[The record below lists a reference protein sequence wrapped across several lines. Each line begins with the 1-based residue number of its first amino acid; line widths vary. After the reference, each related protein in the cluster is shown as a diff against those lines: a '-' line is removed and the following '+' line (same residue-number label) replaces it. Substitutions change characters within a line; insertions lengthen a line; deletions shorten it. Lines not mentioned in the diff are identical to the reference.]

1 MGRISKLR
9 IKNRGRIGITFIL
22 SMLLIAA
29 VALTGCDSAASK
41 ENSNAKKHKQTEA
54 ASTDSKW
61 ASDSSDS
68 SSSSSAEKG
77 SDKEKSKDK
86 SKDKEKEKDKSKSK
100 KNEKSSAS
108 SSSSAL
114 SSSSS
119 SSSATAKHKVWVP
132 EQGHYEQKKVF
143 KCRCGREFNSPA
155 EQAAHRNEYIAE
167 KRKTDPNFECK
178 GDHLPKGW
186 VTRPEWKVDVP
197 GHYEYR

>member
-1 MGRISKLR
+1 MGRISKFR
-9 IKNRGRIGITFIL
+9 IKDRGRIGIAFIL
-22 SMLLIAA
+22 SMLLIIA

-54 ASTDSKW
+54 TSTDSKG
-61 ASDSSDS
+61 
-68 SSSSSAEKG
+68 E
-77 SDKEKSKDK
+77 
-86 SKDKEKEKDKSKSK
+86 
-100 KNEKSSAS
+100 
-108 SSSSAL
+108 

-119 SSSATAKHKVWVP
+119 SSSTSISSSSSSSVAAKHKVWVP

-178 GDHLPKGW
+178 GEHLPKGW
-186 VTRPEWKVDVP
+186 VTKQEWKVDVP

>member
-9 IKNRGRIGITFIL
+9 IKNRGRMWTAFIL
-22 SMLLIAA
+22 SMLLIIA

-54 ASTDSKW
+54 TSTDSKGG
-61 ASDSSDS
+61 SENSGS
-68 SSSSSAEKG
+68 SSSSSTEKG
-77 SDKEKSKDK
+77 SDKDK
-86 SKDKEKEKDKSKSK
+86 SKDKDKNKDKGK
-100 KNEKSSAS
+100 KS
-108 SSSSAL
+108 SSSSSSSTS

-186 VTRPEWKVDVP
+186 VTKPEWKVDVP

>member
-9 IKNRGRIGITFIL
+9 IKNRGRMWTAFIL
-22 SMLLIAA
+22 SMLLIIA

-54 ASTDSKW
+54 TSTDSKGG
-61 ASDSSDS
+61 SESSDS

-77 SDKEKSKDK
+77 SDKDK
-86 SKDKEKEKDKSKSK
+86 SKDKEKNKDKGK
-100 KNEKSSAS
+100 KS
-108 SSSSAL
+108 SSSSSSSTS

-155 EQAAHRNEYIAE
+155 EQAAHRNEYIAQ

-186 VTRPEWKVDVP
+186 VTKPEWKVDVP

>member
-9 IKNRGRIGITFIL
+9 IKNRGRIGIAFIL
-22 SMLLIAA
+22 SMLLIIA
-29 VALTGCDSAASK
+29 VALTGCDSATSK

-54 ASTDSKW
+54 TSTGSKW
-61 ASDSSDS
+61 DSES

-77 SDKEKSKDK
+77 SDKGNSKDK
-86 SKDKEKEKDKSKSK
+86 SKDKEKDKSK
-100 KNEKSSAS
+100 KNEKSSS
-108 SSSSAL
+108 SSSSSTS

>member
-9 IKNRGRIGITFIL
+9 IKNRGRIGIAFIL
-22 SMLLIAA
+22 SMLLVIA
-29 VALTGCDSAASK
+29 VALTGCDSATSK

-54 ASTDSKW
+54 TSTGSKW
-61 ASDSSDS
+61 DSES

-77 SDKEKSKDK
+77 SDKGKSKDK
-86 SKDKEKEKDKSKSK
+86 SKDKEKDKSK
-100 KNEKSSAS
+100 KNEKSSS
-108 SSSSAL
+108 SSSSSTS

-119 SSSATAKHKVWVP
+119 SSSAAAKHKVWVP

-186 VTRPEWKVDVP
+186 VTKQEWKVDVP

>member
-1 MGRISKLR
+1 MGRISKFR
-9 IKNRGRIGITFIL
+9 IKDRGRIGIAFIL
-22 SMLLIAA
+22 SMLLIIA

-54 ASTDSKW
+54 TSTDSKGD
-61 ASDSSDS
+61 SESSDS
-68 SSSSSAEKG
+68 SSSSSVGNG
-77 SDKEKSKDK
+77 SDREKSKDK
-86 SKDKEKEKDKSKSK
+86 SKDKEKDKDKSK
-100 KNEKSSAS
+100 KNEKSSS
-108 SSSSAL
+108 SSSSST

-119 SSSATAKHKVWVP
+119 SSSSVAAKHKVWVP

-155 EQAAHRNEYIAE
+155 EQAAHRDEYIAE
-167 KRKTDPNFECK
+167 KRKTNPNFECK

-186 VTRPEWKVDVP
+186 VTKQEWKVDVP

>member
-68 SSSSSAEKG
+68 SSSSSAGNG
-77 SDKEKSKDK
+77 SDRQKSKDK
-86 SKDKEKEKDKSKSK
+86 SKDKEKDKDKSK
-100 KNEKSSAS
+100 KNEKSSS
-108 SSSSAL
+108 SSSSST

-119 SSSATAKHKVWVP
+119 SSSSVAAKHKVWVP

-186 VTRPEWKVDVP
+186 VTKQEWKVDVP

>member
-9 IKNRGRIGITFIL
+9 IKNRGRLGIAFIL
-22 SMLLIAA
+22 SMLLIIA

-41 ENSNAKKHKQTEA
+41 ENSKAKKHKQTEA
-54 ASTDSKW
+54 ASTDSKGG
-61 ASDSSDS
+61 SENSDS

-86 SKDKEKEKDKSKSK
+86 DKNKDKEKDKSK
-100 KNEKSSAS
+100 KNEKSSS
-108 SSSSAL
+108 SSSSST

-119 SSSATAKHKVWVP
+119 SSSSTTAKHKVWVP

-186 VTRPEWKVDVP
+186 VTKQEWKVDVP

>member
-9 IKNRGRIGITFIL
+9 IKNRGRMGTAFIL
-22 SMLLIAA
+22 SMLLIIA

-54 ASTDSKW
+54 TSTDSKGD
-61 ASDSSDS
+61 SESSDS
-68 SSSSSAEKG
+68 SSSSSVGNG

-86 SKDKEKEKDKSKSK
+86 DKNKDKEKDKSK
-100 KNEKSSAS
+100 KNEKSSS
-108 SSSSAL
+108 SSSSSTSI

-119 SSSATAKHKVWVP
+119 SSVAAKHKVWVP

-178 GDHLPKGW
+178 GEHLPKGW
-186 VTRPEWKVDVP
+186 VTKQEWKVDVP

>member
-9 IKNRGRIGITFIL
+9 IKNRGRMWTAFIL
-22 SMLLIAA
+22 SMLLIIA

-54 ASTDSKW
+54 TSTDSKGG
-61 ASDSSDS
+61 SENSGS
-68 SSSSSAEKG
+68 SSSSST
-77 SDKEKSKDK
+77 EKSSDKDK
-86 SKDKEKEKDKSKSK
+86 SKDKDKNKDKGK
-100 KNEKSSAS
+100 K
-108 SSSSAL
+108 

-119 SSSATAKHKVWVP
+119 SSSTSSSSSSSSSVAAKHKVWVP

-186 VTRPEWKVDVP
+186 VTKPEWKVDVP

>member
-9 IKNRGRIGITFIL
+9 IKNRGRLGIAFIL
-22 SMLLIAA
+22 SMLLIIA

-41 ENSNAKKHKQTEA
+41 ENSKAKKHKQTEA
-54 ASTDSKW
+54 ASTDSKGG
-61 ASDSSDS
+61 SENSDS
-68 SSSSSAEKG
+68 SSSSSAEKS

-86 SKDKEKEKDKSKSK
+86 DKNKDKEKDKSK
-100 KNEKSSAS
+100 KNEKSSS
-108 SSSSAL
+108 SSSSST

-119 SSSATAKHKVWVP
+119 SSSSTTAKHKVWVP

-186 VTRPEWKVDVP
+186 VTKQEWKVDVP

>member
-9 IKNRGRIGITFIL
+9 IKNRGRLGIAFIL
-22 SMLLIAA
+22 SMLLIIA

-41 ENSNAKKHKQTEA
+41 ENSKAKKHKQTEA
-54 ASTDSKW
+54 ASTDSKGG
-61 ASDSSDS
+61 SENSDS

-86 SKDKEKEKDKSKSK
+86 DKNKDKEKDKSK
-100 KNEKSSAS
+100 KNEKSSSSIS
-108 SSSSAL
+108 SST

-119 SSSATAKHKVWVP
+119 SSSSTTAKHKVWVP

-186 VTRPEWKVDVP
+186 VTKQEWKVDVP

>member
-9 IKNRGRIGITFIL
+9 IKNRGRIGIAFIL
-22 SMLLIAA
+22 SVLLIIA
-29 VALTGCDSAASK
+29 VALTGCDSATSK

-54 ASTDSKW
+54 TSTDSKGG
-61 ASDSSDS
+61 SENSGS
-68 SSSSSAEKG
+68 SSSSSTEKG
-77 SDKEKSKDK
+77 SDKGKSKD
-86 SKDKEKEKDKSKSK
+86 KSK
-100 KNEKSSAS
+100 KNEKSSS
-108 SSSSAL
+108 SSSSST

-119 SSSATAKHKVWVP
+119 SSSSVAAKHKVWVP

-186 VTRPEWKVDVP
+186 VTKPEWKVDVP

>member
-1 MGRISKLR
+1 MGRISKFR
-9 IKNRGRIGITFIL
+9 IMNRGRMGTALIL
-22 SMLLIAA
+22 SMLLIIA
-29 VALTGCDSAASK
+29 VALTGCNSSTSK
-41 ENSNAKKHKQTEA
+41 ESSKAKKHKQTEA
-54 ASTDSKW
+54 TSTDSKGD
-61 ASDSSDS
+61 SESSDS

-86 SKDKEKEKDKSKSK
+86 SKSK
-100 KNEKSSAS
+100 KNEKSSS
-108 SSSSAL
+108 SSSSST

-119 SSSATAKHKVWVP
+119 SSSSVAAKHKVWVP

>member
-9 IKNRGRIGITFIL
+9 IKNRGRIGIAFIL
-22 SMLLIAA
+22 SMLLIIA

-41 ENSNAKKHKQTEA
+41 ENSKAKKHKQIEA
-54 ASTDSKW
+54 ASTDSKGG
-61 ASDSSDS
+61 SENSDS

-77 SDKEKSKDK
+77 SDKEKSKNKDK
-86 SKDKEKEKDKSKSK
+86 NKDKEKDKSK
-100 KNEKSSAS
+100 KNEKSSS
-108 SSSSAL
+108 SSSSST

-119 SSSATAKHKVWVP
+119 SSSSTTAKHKVWVP

-186 VTRPEWKVDVP
+186 VTKQEWKVDVP

>member
-9 IKNRGRIGITFIL
+9 IKNRGRLGIAFIL
-22 SMLLIAA
+22 SMLLIIA

-41 ENSNAKKHKQTEA
+41 ENSKAKKHKQTEA
-54 ASTDSKW
+54 ASTDSKGG
-61 ASDSSDS
+61 SENSDS

-77 SDKEKSKDK
+77 SDKDK
-86 SKDKEKEKDKSKSK
+86 SKDKNKNKDKEKDKSK
-100 KNEKSSAS
+100 KNEKSSS
-108 SSSSAL
+108 SSSSST

-119 SSSATAKHKVWVP
+119 SSSSVAAKHKVWVP

-186 VTRPEWKVDVP
+186 VTKQEWKVDVP

>member
-9 IKNRGRIGITFIL
+9 IKNRGRIGIAFIL
-22 SMLLIAA
+22 SMLLIIA
-29 VALTGCDSAASK
+29 VALTGCNSATSKGASK
-41 ENSNAKKHKQTEA
+41 VKKHKQTEA
-54 ASTDSKW
+54 ASTDSKG
-61 ASDSSDS
+61 ASESSDS
-68 SSSSSAEKG
+68 SS
-77 SDKEKSKDK
+77 
-86 SKDKEKEKDKSKSK
+86 
-100 KNEKSSAS
+100 
-108 SSSSAL
+108 

-178 GDHLPKGW
+178 GEHLPKGW
-186 VTRPEWKVDVP
+186 VTKQEWKVDVP

>member
-9 IKNRGRIGITFIL
+9 IKNRGRKWTAFIL
-22 SMLLIAA
+22 SMLLIIA

-54 ASTDSKW
+54 TSTDSKG

-68 SSSSSAEKG
+68 SSSSSAGNG
-77 SDKEKSKDK
+77 SDREKSKDK
-86 SKDKEKEKDKSKSK
+86 SKDKEKDKDKSK
-100 KNEKSSAS
+100 KNEKSSS
-108 SSSSAL
+108 SSSSST

-119 SSSATAKHKVWVP
+119 SSSSVAAKHKVWVP

-155 EQAAHRNEYIAE
+155 EQAAHRDEYIAE
-167 KRKTDPNFECK
+167 KRKTNPNFECK

-186 VTRPEWKVDVP
+186 VTKQEWKVDVP

>member
-54 ASTDSKW
+54 ASTDSKG
-61 ASDSSDS
+61 DSES
-68 SSSSSAEKG
+68 SSSSSAEKD
-77 SDKEKSKDK
+77 SDKGKSKDK
-86 SKDKEKEKDKSKSK
+86 SKDKEKDKSK
-100 KNEKSSAS
+100 KNEKSSS
-108 SSSSAL
+108 SSSSST

-119 SSSATAKHKVWVP
+119 SSSSVAAKHKVWIP

-167 KRKTDPNFECK
+167 KRKTNPNFECK

-186 VTRPEWKVDVP
+186 VTKQEWKVDVP

>member
-1 MGRISKLR
+1 MGRISKFR
-9 IKNRGRIGITFIL
+9 IKDCGRIGIAFIL
-22 SMLLIAA
+22 SMLLIIA

-54 ASTDSKW
+54 TSTDSKGD
-61 ASDSSDS
+61 SESSDS
-68 SSSSSAEKG
+68 SSSSSVGNG

-86 SKDKEKEKDKSKSK
+86 DKNKDKEKDKSK
-100 KNEKSSAS
+100 KNEKSSS
-108 SSSSAL
+108 SSSSSTSI

-119 SSSATAKHKVWVP
+119 SSVAAKHKVWVP

-178 GDHLPKGW
+178 GEHLPKGW
-186 VTRPEWKVDVP
+186 VTKQEWKVDVP

>member
-1 MGRISKLR
+1 MGRISKFR
-9 IKNRGRIGITFIL
+9 IKDRGRIGIAFIL
-22 SMLLIAA
+22 SMLLIIA

-41 ENSNAKKHKQTEA
+41 ENSKAKKHKQTEA
-54 ASTDSKW
+54 ASTDSKGG
-61 ASDSSDS
+61 SENSDS

-77 SDKEKSKDK
+77 SDKDK
-86 SKDKEKEKDKSKSK
+86 SKDKDKNKDKEKYKSK
-100 KNEKSSAS
+100 KNEKSSS
-108 SSSSAL
+108 SSSSST

-119 SSSATAKHKVWVP
+119 SSSSTTAKHKVWVP

-186 VTRPEWKVDVP
+186 VTKQEWKVDVP

>member
-1 MGRISKLR
+1 MGRISKFR
-9 IKNRGRIGITFIL
+9 IMNRGRIGTAFIL
-22 SMLLIAA
+22 SILLIIA
-29 VALTGCDSAASK
+29 VALTGCNSSTSK
-41 ENSNAKKHKQTEA
+41 GSSKVKKHKQTEA
-54 ASTDSKW
+54 TSTDSKGD
-61 ASDSSDS
+61 SGSSDS
-68 SSSSSAEKG
+68 SSSSSAGNG
-77 SDKEKSKDK
+77 SDEEKSKNK
-86 SKDKEKEKDKSKSK
+86 SKDKEKDKSK
-100 KNEKSSAS
+100 KNEKSSS
-108 SSSSAL
+108 SSGSST

-119 SSSATAKHKVWVP
+119 SSSSVAAKHKVWVP

-186 VTRPEWKVDVP
+186 VTKPEWKVDVP

>member
-1 MGRISKLR
+1 MGRISKFR
-9 IKNRGRIGITFIL
+9 IKNRGRIGIAFIL
-22 SMLLIAA
+22 SVLLIIA

-41 ENSNAKKHKQTEA
+41 ENSNAKKHKQTKA
-54 ASTDSKW
+54 TSTDAKGGSG
-61 ASDSSDS
+61 SSDS

-77 SDKEKSKDK
+77 SDKGKSKDK
-86 SKDKEKEKDKSKSK
+86 SKDKEKDKSK
-100 KNEKSSAS
+100 KNEKSSS
-108 SSSSAL
+108 SSSSST

-119 SSSATAKHKVWVP
+119 SSSSVAAKHKVWVP

>member
-9 IKNRGRIGITFIL
+9 IKNRGRLGIAFIL
-22 SMLLIAA
+22 SMLLIIA

-54 ASTDSKW
+54 TSTDSKGG
-61 ASDSSDS
+61 SENSDS
-68 SSSSSAEKG
+68 SSSSSAG
-77 SDKEKSKDK
+77 NGLDKEKSKDTDK
-86 SKDKEKEKDKSKSK
+86 NKDKDKGK
-100 KNEKSSAS
+100 KS
-108 SSSSAL
+108 SSSSTSNT

-119 SSSATAKHKVWVP
+119 SSSSTTAKHKVWVP

-186 VTRPEWKVDVP
+186 VTKPEWKVDVP

>member
-1 MGRISKLR
+1 MGRISKFR
-9 IKNRGRIGITFIL
+9 IMNRGRMGTALIL
-22 SMLLIAA
+22 SMLLIIA
-29 VALTGCDSAASK
+29 VALTGCNSSTSK
-41 ENSNAKKHKQTEA
+41 ESSKAKKHKQTEA
-54 ASTDSKW
+54 TSTDSKGD
-61 ASDSSDS
+61 SESSDS
-68 SSSSSAEKG
+68 SSSSSAEKS
-77 SDKEKSKDK
+77 SDKEKS
-86 SKDKEKEKDKSKSK
+86 KDKSKSK
-100 KNEKSSAS
+100 KNEKSSS
-108 SSSSAL
+108 SSSSST

-119 SSSATAKHKVWVP
+119 SSSSVAAKHKVWVP

>member
-1 MGRISKLR
+1 
-9 IKNRGRIGITFIL
+9 
-22 SMLLIAA
+22 MLLIIA
-29 VALTGCDSAASK
+29 VALTGCDSATSK
-41 ENSNAKKHKQTEA
+41 ENSNAKKHKQTETT
-54 ASTDSKW
+54 STDAKGGSG
-61 ASDSSDS
+61 SSDS

-77 SDKEKSKDK
+77 SDKGKSKDK
-86 SKDKEKEKDKSKSK
+86 SKDKEKDKDKSK
-100 KNEKSSAS
+100 KNEKSSS
-108 SSSSAL
+108 SSSSST

-119 SSSATAKHKVWVP
+119 SSSSVAAKHKVWVP

>member
-1 MGRISKLR
+1 MGRISKFR
-9 IKNRGRIGITFIL
+9 IKDRGRIGIAFIL
-22 SMLLIAA
+22 SMLLIIA

-54 ASTDSKW
+54 TSTDSKGD
-61 ASDSSDS
+61 SESSDS
-68 SSSSSAEKG
+68 SSSSSVGNG

-86 SKDKEKEKDKSKSK
+86 DKNKDKEKDKSK
-100 KNEKSSAS
+100 KNEKSSS
-108 SSSSAL
+108 SSSSST

-119 SSSATAKHKVWVP
+119 SSSSVAAKHKVWVP

>member
-1 MGRISKLR
+1 MGRISKFR
-9 IKNRGRIGITFIL
+9 IKDRGRIGTALIL
-22 SMLLIAA
+22 SMLLIIA
-29 VALTGCDSAASK
+29 VALTGCNSATSK
-41 ENSNAKKHKQTEA
+41 GSSKVKKHKQTVA
-54 ASTDSKW
+54 ASTDSKG

-68 SSSSSAEKG
+68 SSSSSAGNG
-77 SDKEKSKDK
+77 SDREKSKDK
-86 SKDKEKEKDKSKSK
+86 SKDKEKDKDKSK
-100 KNEKSSAS
+100 KNEKSSS
-108 SSSSAL
+108 SSSSNT

-119 SSSATAKHKVWVP
+119 SSSSVAAKHKVWVP

-178 GDHLPKGW
+178 GEHLPKGW
-186 VTRPEWKVDVP
+186 ATKQEWKVDVP

>member
-1 MGRISKLR
+1 MGRISKFR
-9 IKNRGRIGITFIL
+9 IKDRGRIGIAFIL
-22 SMLLIAA
+22 SMLLIIA
-29 VALTGCDSAASK
+29 VALTGCNSATSN
-41 ENSNAKKHKQTEA
+41 ENSKAKKHKQAEA
-54 ASTDSKW
+54 ASTDSKGG
-61 ASDSSDS
+61 SENSDS

-77 SDKEKSKDK
+77 SDKGKSKDK
-86 SKDKEKEKDKSKSK
+86 SKDKEKDKSK
-100 KNEKSSAS
+100 KNEKSSS
-108 SSSSAL
+108 SSSSST

-119 SSSATAKHKVWVP
+119 SSSSVAAKHKVWIP

-186 VTRPEWKVDVP
+186 VTKPEWKVDVP

>member
-9 IKNRGRIGITFIL
+9 IKNRGRIGIAFIL
-22 SMLLIAA
+22 SMLLIIA
-29 VALTGCDSAASK
+29 VALTGCDSAMSK
-41 ENSNAKKHKQTEA
+41 GSSKVKKHKQTEA
-54 ASTDSKW
+54 TSTDSKG
-61 ASDSSDS
+61 DTGSSDS
-68 SSSSSAEKG
+68 SSSSSVGNG

-86 SKDKEKEKDKSKSK
+86 SKEKEKDKSK
-100 KNEKSSAS
+100 KNEKSSS
-108 SSSSAL
+108 SSSSST

-119 SSSATAKHKVWVP
+119 SSSSVAAKHKVWVP

-186 VTRPEWKVDVP
+186 VTKQEWKVDVP